1 MNTCFASRL
10 GLSLLVV
17 LVAADGRAGPDFL
30 SPVAREGSAVVS
42 LTTTRPIAL
51 LVLLVLRGGMLAY
64 LTVEQA
70 H

>member
-1 MNTCFASRL
+1 MNTCFALRL

-17 LVAADGRAGPDFL
+17 LVAADGRAGPDFS

-51 LVLLVLRGGMLAY
+51 LVLRGGMLAY

>member
-17 LVAADGRAGPDFL
+17 LVAADGRAGPDFS

-51 LVLLVLRGGMLAY
+51 LVLRGGMLAY